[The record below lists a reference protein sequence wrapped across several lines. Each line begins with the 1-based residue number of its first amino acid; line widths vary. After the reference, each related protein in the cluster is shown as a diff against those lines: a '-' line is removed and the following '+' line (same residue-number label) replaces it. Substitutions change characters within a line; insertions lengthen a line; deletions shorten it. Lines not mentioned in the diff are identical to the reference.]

1 MTVLKYSVTKVESL
15 ASSQINVLFKQILEI
30 LNEQF

>member
-1 MTVLKYSVTKVESL
+1 MLKYSVTKVESL
-15 ASSQINVLFKQILEI
+15 TSSQINVLFKQILEI